1 MRRADTRAGL
11 WSEAGRGGALEGRL
25 SIVVDEGSRRRRGFG
40 ADPILLAVGR
50 APAPARWMRDRL
62 RPAPGGATICTWAT
76 GRWARASGGRA
87 AGVVPWR

>member
-1 MRRADTRAGL
+1 VLHDARANLLRFGHLARSMRRADTRAGL

-50 APAPARWMRDRL
+50 APT
-62 RPAPGGATICTWAT
+62 PGGKMDA
-76 GRWARASGGRA
+76 
-87 AGVVPWR
+87 